1 MAVTLSFSRGGVPLP
16 PLSVDFAVA
25 GCSPRPQLFVAVS
38 VVFVVV
44 SFVAGTVVSPVA
56 AVAAVAAPVAA
67 GSTSCEQFFTLRL
80 FPMEEIRVPSV
91 FALSVVVYC
100 EVVVLYR
107 G

>member
-1 MAVTLSFSRGGVPLP
+1 MRMLVRVLVRWFQQHHQFFFSISPL
-16 PLSVDFAVA
+16 FI
-25 GCSPRPQLFVAVS
+25 FV
-38 VVFVVV
+38 FV

-100 EVVVLYR
+100 EVLFYTEVDCTEGDLCDIF
-107 G
+107 